1 MNLKT
6 LLRHYFSVEYPMP
19 YLPNFKCS
27 NFSNHGNKE
36 RGKNG
41 ENNLVDSSVVVA
53 WSDLSTQVH
62 YKALGSSKI

>member
-1 MNLKT
+1 
-6 LLRHYFSVEYPMP
+6 MP
-19 YLPNFKCS
+19 YLPSFKCS

-41 ENNLVDSSVVVA
+41 ENNLVGSSVVVA